1 MMAAK
6 TTHPHHSKSIIA
18 SSMCMDSACEKIF
31 LENTVGIQIILDSS
45 DEYGLDF
52 YVSFVKPSGTIYLFF
67 HKKKTCFSTV
77 SVYDKTYVS
86 LLQTKHDGIV
96 VNPFTEIMLSE
107 CPRFVKDFITTE
119 FNKKWNNLMNI
130 SRKLMSLKKPKYKID
145 IECAGGV
152 HSFMYH

>member
-1 MMAAK
+1 MAAK
-6 TTHPHHSKSIIA
+6 KTHPHYSKSIIA
-18 SSMCMDSACEKIF
+18 SSMSLNPECERIF
-31 LENTVGIQIILDSS
+31 LENTTEIQIILEST

-77 SVYDKTYVS
+77 SVCDTSYVN
-86 LLQTKHDGIV
+86 LLQTKHDGIA
-96 VNPFTEIMLSE
+96 VNTFTEIMLAE
-107 CPRFVKDFITTE
+107 CPRFVKEFITSR
-119 FNKKWNNLMNI
+119 FNKKWNNLMI
-130 SRKLMSLKKPKYKID
+130 MSRKLMSLKKPKYKIN